1 MAKTNGNFVK
11 YFLYK
16 LDRRKSSI
24 IIFAILNFLST
35 IMPCIILSNN
45 IKKGIRSNANIFYL
59 MTVSAVICM
68 IMITRTTVK
77 SLKIYHDRA
86 VMDTLGCLPLSYGE
100 RFWGDLLSC
109 ICENFIS
116 LVPFSIISLIITNS
130 IKSVMREISGTDMLS
145 YVETYIPDMLSKLII
160 ILIFVYIGIYA
171 VTTFITSCCGKFGSS
186 VLFSFVA
193 MAVPPGIFTAYAN
206 YFFSFVTGADTYKE
220 ITLNVGMMPP
230 FGVIFALAFHF
241 INPSTGY
248 IFNLDYFI
256 NQPRCWIVS
265 ILIIAAFIVG
275 AYFIGEKRKA
285 EKTGEEFMFKSV
297 HSILSLTLIM
307 MIIGVFSSNFSKD
320 KGIVGILLILFVS
333 FLVHIV
339 IELTQNKK
347 LKGFWK
353 SFLRF
358 AAVSGACFAFLTVV
372 RMTNSFDFY
381 KKLPS
386 ESSIKE
392 VRVSGMYFFSATPF
406 GENQEHIY
414 RAKESVSEILSEH
427 KKLLLS
433 DGLETGDALKI
444 TYVDNSSGEFT
455 RGYNIK
461 NDDKPLKNFKDSIN
475 SLEEFDPSIF
485 GVLNNSDFSGIEAV
499 FNRHNSKDNTL
510 PYGPVRSDKINEL
523 AKLLK
528 YDLEN
533 NYFNDS
539 ETGRDTLGILYF
551 RDEQSN
557 KYNNHPGD
565 YRILTTYKDTIEF
578 LNDPGNYVSAGEE
591 TAAIYDTHCN
601 NKSNSALAY
610 ISINVSEDDTSE
622 YTKELLSYIE
632 VKDTSGEYSAD
643 ISIWDNYGV
652 EKYGIRAE
660 NEKAAVKALLKLFR
674 EKYAQ

>member
-241 INPSTGY
+241 
-248 IFNLDYFI
+248 
-256 NQPRCWIVS
+256 R
-265 ILIIAAFIVG
+265 
-275 AYFIGEKRKA
+275 
-285 EKTGEEFMFKSV
+285 
-297 HSILSLTLIM
+297 
-307 MIIGVFSSNFSKD
+307 
-320 KGIVGILLILFVS
+320 
-333 FLVHIV
+333 
-339 IELTQNKK
+339 
-347 LKGFWK
+347 
-353 SFLRF
+353 
-358 AAVSGACFAFLTVV
+358 
-372 RMTNSFDFY
+372 
-381 KKLPS
+381 
-386 ESSIKE
+386 
-392 VRVSGMYFFSATPF
+392 
-406 GENQEHIY
+406 
-414 RAKESVSEILSEH
+414 
-427 KKLLLS
+427 
-433 DGLETGDALKI
+433 
-444 TYVDNSSGEFT
+444 
-455 RGYNIK
+455 
-461 NDDKPLKNFKDSIN
+461 
-475 SLEEFDPSIF
+475 
-485 GVLNNSDFSGIEAV
+485 
-499 FNRHNSKDNTL
+499 
-510 PYGPVRSDKINEL
+510 
-523 AKLLK
+523 
-528 YDLEN
+528 
-533 NYFNDS
+533 
-539 ETGRDTLGILYF
+539 
-551 RDEQSN
+551 
-557 KYNNHPGD
+557 
-565 YRILTTYKDTIEF
+565 
-578 LNDPGNYVSAGEE
+578 
-591 TAAIYDTHCN
+591 
-601 NKSNSALAY
+601 
-610 ISINVSEDDTSE
+610 
-622 YTKELLSYIE
+622 
-632 VKDTSGEYSAD
+632 
-643 ISIWDNYGV
+643 
-652 EKYGIRAE
+652 
-660 NEKAAVKALLKLFR
+660 
-674 EKYAQ
+674 